1 MGPFDGGRPL
11 AGTHFRRYRAECG
24 EFVFRQR
31 RDCPTRRKEKS
42 RSRPR
47 PAHHKISIP
56 LPAFGT
62 AQPPRPM
69 GTGIPEPC
77 ASRAPA
83 SGRRSLGK
91 RYTGETDIIRTLFKS
106 LFLKRWPYFCV
117 NHTVSRLLPK
127 YTAGWEGAPSHS
139 HRTPRA
145 FGFHYCCAFCTLLG
159 SADRAGSTARV
170 QALAEAAINRR
181 GSCRLAA
188 SLLAGH

>member
-11 AGTHFRRYRAECG
+11 AGPHFRRYRAECG

-117 NHTVSRLLPK
+117 NHTVSRLQCQN
-127 YTAGWEGAPSHS
+127 
-139 HRTPRA
+139 TPRV
-145 FGFHYCCAFCTLLG
+145 GRVR
-159 SADRAGSTARV
+159 RATAT
-170 QALAEAAINRR
+170 ERR
-181 GSCRLAA
+181 GRSVFIIAA
-188 SLLAGH
+188 LSALCWAVLIGLVVLLVSKL